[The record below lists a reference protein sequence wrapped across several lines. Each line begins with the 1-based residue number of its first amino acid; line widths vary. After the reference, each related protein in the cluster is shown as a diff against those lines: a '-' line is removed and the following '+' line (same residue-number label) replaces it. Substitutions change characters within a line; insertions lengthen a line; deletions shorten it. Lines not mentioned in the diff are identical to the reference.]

1 METSMLKRR
10 SVQIILVIVAL
21 AILVSVRAANAKPSM
36 SWIPGSIHESVTAG
50 ESKTITLSVVA
61 DKKVS
66 EELSVSA
73 SSELDS
79 IVAVTPSVIPVL
91 ERGETFTLTLTI
103 APTSTIASSTID
115 GVISLAGKK
124 DHKKY
129 AQPLP
134 VTLEIALPVVAE
146 DGVSLEYPGT
156 WRVDSTARELAETI
170 ELVNF
175 SHWLQGGILPPGG
188 AAITVPVFPL
198 PSEPLDSIIERD
210 MKGHVARGI
219 SDISVDG
226 LEAKRVESTVEL
238 GDGFSEN
245 WVRVYVPHQEKLYK
259 FILVYHA
266 GDPQAANF
274 LQDFEAIINDARF
287 N

>member
-1 METSMLKRR
+1 MLKRR
-10 SVQIILVIVAL
+10 GVPIILVIIAM
-21 AILVSVRAANAKPSM
+21 AALVSVRAANAKPSM
-36 SWIPGSIHESVTAG
+36 TWIPGSIYESVTAG
-50 ESKTITLSVVA
+50 ESKTIILSVVA

-66 EELSVSA
+66 EELSVSPSPEIA
-73 SSELDS
+73 S
-79 IVAVTPSVIPVL
+79 IIGITPSVIPTL
-91 ERGETFTLTLTI
+91 GKGETFSLTLTI
-103 APTSTIASSTID
+103 SPASTMASSTID
-115 GVISLAGKK
+115 GVISLEGKK

-134 VTLEIALPVVAE
+134 VTLEIALPVVVE
-146 DGVSLEYPGT
+146 DGISLEYPGS

-175 SHWLQGGILPPGG
+175 SHWLQGGIIPLGG
-188 AAITVPVFPL
+188 AAITVPVLPL

-210 MKGHVARGI
+210 MKGHVERGI

-226 LEAKRVESTVEL
+226 LEAKKVESTVDL
-238 GDGFSEN
+238 GGGFSED

-259 FILVYHA
+259 FILVYRT

-274 LQDFEAIINDARF
+274 IQDFEAIINAARF